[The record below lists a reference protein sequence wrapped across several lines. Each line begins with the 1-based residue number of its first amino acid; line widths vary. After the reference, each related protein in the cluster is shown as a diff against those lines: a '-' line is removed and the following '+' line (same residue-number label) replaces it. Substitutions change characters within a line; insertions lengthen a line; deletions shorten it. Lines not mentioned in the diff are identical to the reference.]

1 MGIVVVQAEGVTPV
15 TKVGLMHEPVG
26 GDEQVFRAVTV
37 GKQATGRTPG
47 EAIDALSSQLT
58 DDESETLIVVRN
70 MGPDRFFSA
79 SERERLER
87 LMASWRAAR
96 DAGVSPPPEE
106 QAELE
111 SLIDAEVRAAAER
124 AEPIGR
130 ELGS

>member
-1 MGIVVVQAEGVTPV
+1 M
-15 TKVGLMHEPVG
+15 TKVGLIHEAVG
-26 GDEQVFRAVTV
+26 GDEQAFRAVTA
-37 GKQATGRTPG
+37 GKQATGRTAG
-47 EAIDALSSQLT
+47 EAIDALASQPT

-87 LMASWRAAR
+87 LMASWRVAR
-96 DAGVSPPPEE
+96 DAGVSLPPEE

-111 SLIDAEVRAAAER
+111 TLIDAEVRAAAER
-124 AEPIGR
+124 AAALGR